1 MQYRLP
7 AEWEP
12 QSGILIAWP
21 HAATDWAESIDEVES
36 VYTHIVAT
44 IIRFQT
50 CVIATPEPEHVRH
63 YLAEAGVSCERI
75 RLHAIPTNDTWTR
88 DFGPITVYDEQ
99 KPVLLDYVFNGWGMK
114 FDNNLDN
121 QATRLLHELG
131 AFGTI
136 DCQPIDL
143 VLEGGSIE
151 SDGEGTLLTTT
162 ECLLNPNRNPDLDKA
177 NVEQHLRE
185 QLGAE
190 RILWL
195 ENGYLAGD
203 DTDSHIDT
211 LARLCLDNT
220 ILYQACDDATDEHFS
235 ALDLMRAELHSF
247 RTKAGSPYQLIPL
260 PWPRAQYEDGQRLP
274 ATYANFL
281 IINGAVLVPIYNDPN
296 DQKALDAVAR
306 AFPAREIIGV
316 DCSTLIRQHG
326 SLHCMTMHIPEG
338 VTL

>member
-1 MQYRLP
+1 MQLRLP

-21 HAATDWAESIDEVES
+21 HADTDWAESIDEVES
-36 VYTHIVAT
+36 VYAHIVAT

-50 CVIATPEPEHVRH
+50 CVVATPEPEHVRH
-63 YLAEAGVSCERI
+63 YLAASGVSCDRV
-75 RLHAIPTNDTWTR
+75 RLYTIPTNDTWTR
-88 DFGPITVYDEQ
+88 DFGPITIYDGQ

-121 QATRLLHELG
+121 QATRRLHELG
-131 AFGTI
+131 AFGNI
-136 DCQPIDL
+136 ECQTVDL

-151 SDGEGTLLTTT
+151 SDGDGTLLTTK
-162 ECLLNPNRNPDLDKA
+162 ECLLNPNRNPHLDKA
-177 NVEQHLRE
+177 NVEHHLQN

-195 ENGYLAGD
+195 EKGYLAGD

-211 LARLCLDNT
+211 VARLCPDNT
-220 ILYQACDDATDEHFS
+220 IIYQGCDDATDEHFS
-235 ALDLMRAELHSF
+235 ALSAMFAELQKF
-247 RTKAGSPYQLIPL
+247 RTKDNSPYRLIPL
-260 PWPRAQYEDGQRLP
+260 PWPQAQYAAGQRLP

-281 IINGAVLVPIYNDPN
+281 IFNGAVLVPIYNDPN

-306 AFPAREIIGV
+306 SFPKREIIGI

-326 SLHCMTMHIPEG
+326 SLHCMTMQIPEG